1 MVVVLV
7 AVQAEVEPMAVIVV
21 VDSAIVVDGV
31 GMFRMDMESE
41 VVVTAVMAE
50 RAVVAV
56 AALAVLTVVAGVTRT

>member
-31 GMFRMDMESE
+31 VMPRMG
-41 VVVTAVMAE
+41 
-50 RAVVAV
+50 
-56 AALAVLTVVAGVTRT
+56 L